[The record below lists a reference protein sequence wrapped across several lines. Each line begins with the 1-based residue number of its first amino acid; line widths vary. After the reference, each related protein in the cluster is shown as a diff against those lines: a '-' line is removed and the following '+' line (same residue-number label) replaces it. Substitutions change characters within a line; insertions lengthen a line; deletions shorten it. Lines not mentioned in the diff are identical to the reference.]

1 MIEHFESPDTG
12 LTMVE
17 NKPKITIHMVS
28 SLDGFI
34 AKKDGSVSWM
44 ETTDRYEKGTTLTE
58 EYIAEFLAAID
69 CYVMGARTYEHA
81 LELGWPYGEV
91 PVYVLTQR
99 DLQKERESVQFWRED
114 LDELVND
121 QLRSRYRNIWM
132 VGGAMLTREFIRRQL
147 ADEIVLTIVPII
159 LGDGTPFFDNIGQE
173 QTLHLKNVTAYKN
186 GMVELSYELNK
197 E

>member
-1 MIEHFESPDTG
+1 
-12 LTMVE
+12 
-17 NKPKITIHMVS
+17 MVS